1 MDSNKIFGLF
11 LFAVI
16 VIVVIILLAWCLGK
30 NIWKRKQ
37 KKNGQVIEAEILSW
51 KAIMGQPTR
60 YAFKLT
66 YRVGD
71 ESIVKTLITSG
82 RFAKKYEH
90 KDRVQIVI
98 FPKNQKVCF
107 QEETWLG
114 QNICLTIALTAL
126 LSVIAGLGFLAVAGT
141 LAFSEAGS
149 VPVKYAVK
157 AEAYF

>member
-1 MDSNKIFGLF
+1 MDSNKIFGLI
-11 LFAVI
+11 LFTII
-16 VIVVIILLAWCLGK
+16 VTVVIILLAWCLVK

-66 YRVGD
+66 YCVGD